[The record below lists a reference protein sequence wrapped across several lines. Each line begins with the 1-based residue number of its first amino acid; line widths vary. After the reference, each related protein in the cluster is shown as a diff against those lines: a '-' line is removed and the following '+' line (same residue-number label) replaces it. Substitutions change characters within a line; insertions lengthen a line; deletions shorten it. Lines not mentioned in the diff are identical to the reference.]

1 MRCKKKRQR
10 NASRDELT
18 MCVYILCEI
27 ATVKYIAKF
36 WNENNK
42 RRLKIALFAHCVW
55 RRNVGAMLVC
65 REFIISYITRSRTE
79 QRKKSRQSETSSN
92 KNYAFSHFDVLC
104 HFSSSSSTFF
114 IPLVRQ
120 YEINR
125 KKCTRKLILFAAEK
139 CQHKKNGY
147 QVVSSGWNIRTEF
160 QLQTNQCK
168 HSTNLLILVS
178 KEQKKMRWK

>member
-79 QRKKSRQSETSSN
+79 QRKKSRQSETASN

-114 IPLVRQ
+114 FHSFDSTKLIAKNAHGNWFYSLQKNV
-120 YEINR
+120 N
-125 KKCTRKLILFAAEK
+125 TRKMAIKWSAA
-139 CQHKKNGY
+139 
-147 QVVSSGWNIRTEF
+147 V
-160 QLQTNQCK
+160 
-168 HSTNLLILVS
+168 
-178 KEQKKMRWK
+178 